1 MLNNKKNSQNGQ
13 KPYPKAMSCLICFFN
28 PVSKAA
34 VQDSLNKAQ
43 SSLDRADDLIKKSED
58 LNREVNLMLA
68 TK

>member
-1 MLNNKKNSQNGQ
+1 
-13 KPYPKAMSCLICFFN
+13 MSYLICFFN